1 MHKRTLIVYPDPRL
15 LAQAVAARTLL
26 TLNEVLG
33 TPGRDRADIAVTGG
47 TDGTAILESMA
58 SSALLDIVDWSRVHV
73 WWGYERFVAADSD
86 ERNDRAARA
95 ALFDALIA
103 EGRMGDAQIH
113 AMPADDRSAEARAHA
128 TAHDDG
134 EALEHAAARYQ
145 QELLHEL
152 GEAAAMDL
160 MMFGVGPDGHFA
172 SLFPGRPQLG
182 LDGDDVLVTG
192 VQDSPKPPPL
202 RLTMTVPMIARS
214 ARVWMCGSRPGKAE
228 AMAHTFLRMCDTA
241 FPGSFADATHEVL
254 WICDENSAA
263 RIRQRQ

>member
-1 MHKRTLIVYPDPRL
+1 
-15 LAQAVAARTLL
+15 
-26 TLNEVLG
+26 
-33 TPGRDRADIAVTGG
+33 
-47 TDGTAILESMA
+47 
-58 SSALLDIVDWSRVHV
+58 
-73 WWGYERFVAADSD
+73 
-86 ERNDRAARA
+86 
-95 ALFDALIA
+95 
-103 EGRMGDAQIH
+103 MGDAQIH